1 MNKERGKCWQMM
13 IKVYDFL
20 ECYNILYALKQ
31 KLERNLKKE
40 EKRKEN
46 DNIGE
51 KKIERKIGNGER
63 YW

>member
-1 MNKERGKCWQMM
+1 MM